1 MSFKNVLG
9 KKKVHINK
17 KRYQENQGST
27 CLSILS
33 SADII
38 YRLRDYFNSFT
49 WDENFSLVCPNL
61 NFSSIYIDGIFAW
74 NRHSIFTLFSVIMRG
89 ETSSRLKEL

>member
-49 WDENFSLVCPNL
+49 WDEKFSLVCPN
-61 NFSSIYIDGIFAW
+61 SGEISVW
-74 NRHSIFTLFSVIMRG
+74 FTLMKILHGIVILFLHCFQLSC
-89 ETSSRLKEL
+89 EVKPHHD